1 MAAPQRVTKS
11 NARTPIS
18 GVELPPQV
26 IEAEA
31 EEGEVIR
38 DGVRRVPL
46 GQHVAKL
53 ALPER
58 PGFVRRW
65 INDYPGRVQQA
76 VGGGYEHIK
85 DGKGQP
91 LTRVVDKTSG
101 LVSYAMEIPREF
113 YDEDKLAKQNS
124 LNATDES
131 MHNGTFKKDP
141 DAQTYGG
148 IKFDVTRGTGKG

>member
-11 NARTPIS
+11 NRTPIS
-18 GVELPPQV
+18 GVELPPV
-26 IEAEA
+26 LETVEA
-31 EEGEVIR
+31 EEGLTVS

-53 ALPER
+53 ALPDR

-76 VGGGYEHIK
+76 VNGGYEHIK
-85 DGKGQP
+85 DEKSQP

-113 YDEDKLAKQNS
+113 YDEDKRAKEES
-124 LNATDES
+124 LDATDKT
-131 MHNGTFKKDP
+131 MHNGTFKQDP
-141 DAQTYGG
+141 DSQTYGG
-148 IKFDVTRGTGKG
+148 IKFNVQRGPGKG